1 MMQKS
6 KDLWQKEK
14 SKEESFL
21 LKINQSLTSLLTD
34 RTIIYS
40 DEMKFSGPA
49 HHVLQI
55 RISNIFKQGKQHI
68 LL

>member
-1 MMQKS
+1 MMQRS
-6 KDLWQKEK
+6 RDLWQKEE

-40 DEMKFSGPA
+40 DGMKLSGPA
-49 HHVLQI
+49 HYVLKV
-55 RISNIFKQGKQHI
+55 RISNIFKWGKQH
-68 LL
+68 LLL

>member
-6 KDLWQKEK
+6 KDLWQREK

-34 RTIIYS
+34 RTIIYF
-40 DEMKFSGPA
+40 DEMTLSGPT
-49 HHVLQI
+49 HYILQI
-55 RISNIFKQGKQHI
+55 RISNIFKWGKQHI